1 MKTLNGIERY
11 KHFLKQ
17 QESTT
22 KYIITGKDINNKR
35 FAITTA
41 TPENYNI
48 HNGNIWL
55 LQENGKRKL
64 IKRILNY

>member
-11 KHFLKQ
+11 KQFLKQ
-17 QESTT
+17 QESKT
-22 KYIITGKDINNKR
+22 KYIITGKDRNNKR
-35 FAITTA
+35 FTITTA